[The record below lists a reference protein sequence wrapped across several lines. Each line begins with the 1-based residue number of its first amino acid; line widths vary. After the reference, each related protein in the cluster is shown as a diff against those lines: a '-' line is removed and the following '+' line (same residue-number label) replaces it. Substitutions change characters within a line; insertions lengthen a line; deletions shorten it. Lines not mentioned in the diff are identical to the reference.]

1 MSEAQLTDLQLH
13 ILRVLWSRPGAT
25 VLEVQD
31 ALRPERELA
40 QSTVATLLSRLE
52 KKKLVTHDVE
62 GRQFLFR
69 ALVQEGE
76 VRESVAADLS
86 SLTDR
91 LFGGDIAELVS
102 HLLGNNEVN
111 RQELGRVRKMI
122 EAKERELRSRK
133 GGKR

>member
-1 MSEAQLTDLQLH
+1 
-13 ILRVLWSRPGAT
+13 
-25 VLEVQD
+25 VLEVQH

-52 KKKLVTHDVE
+52 KKNLVTHEVE

-69 ALVQEGE
+69 ALVQEGD
-76 VRESVAADLS
+76 VKESVAADLS
-86 SLTDR
+86 SLTNR

-102 HLLGNNEVN
+102 HLLGKNEVD
-111 RQELGRVRKMI
+111 RHELGRIRKMI